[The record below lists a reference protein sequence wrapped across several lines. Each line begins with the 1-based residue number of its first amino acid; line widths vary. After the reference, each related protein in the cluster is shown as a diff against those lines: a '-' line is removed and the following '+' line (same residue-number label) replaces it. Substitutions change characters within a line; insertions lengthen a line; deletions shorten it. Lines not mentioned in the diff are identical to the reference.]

1 MLDAGHGGF
10 DNGAMYNGRR
20 EKDDNLKLAMAVGE
34 ILKQNGVNV
43 TYTRTTDVYQNPVS
57 KANIANESGADL
69 FVSFHRNSSPEPNT
83 YSGVQTLVYNLG
95 DMKEVLANNI
105 NMELAEE
112 GFQNLGISVRPNLAV
127 LKRTTMPAVLVET
140 GFINTD
146 SDNALFDSD
155 FQGIAQA
162 IADGILETIRESQLQ
177 NHYTIQVG
185 LFRNYNNALN
195 LQYQL
200 QNEGYTAD
208 IVKNG
213 EFYSVVVGDF
223 SDLSRAYLVEEQLK
237 QRGYDTLVIVKEN

>member
-1 MLDAGHGGF
+1 
-10 DNGAMYNGRR
+10 MYNGRR

-177 NHYTIQVG
+177 KHYTIQVG

-208 IVKNG
+208 VVKNG

-223 SDLSRAYLVEEQLK
+223 SDLSRAYLVEEELK
-237 QRGYDTLVIVKEN
+237 QRGYDTLVTVKEN